1 MNRAAPEQ
9 VIGALFIDSGFGA
22 DGHRRCPPR
31 ARYEC
36 LLCGTH
42 EGPVHGTEQV
52 RLFVATI
59 RTDHRAHCP
68 GSQQGA
74 QAA

>member
-1 MNRAAPEQ
+1 MSRVARER

-22 DGHRRCPPR
+22 DGHRQCSPR

-36 LLCGTH
+36 LLCGTR
-42 EGPVHGTEQV
+42 EGPVHGAEQV
-52 RLFVATI
+52 RHFVASI
-59 RTDHRAHCP
+59 RTSHRAHCP
-68 GSQQGA
+68 GPQQGA